1 MSDIQSEKLEYF
13 EREIMNRV
21 QAESEAIRAET
32 QRMKDEALEQ
42 EKARLYDELYNDI
55 QAQVAQIRK
64 DTAGEIAHET
74 QQMKHALYRQR
85 EQYLSELLAEA
96 RVELASFCKS
106 GAYREFLLGQ
116 VRSLAH
122 DWPMEGSV
130 IKVRADDLRF
140 ESDLRKLYPGCAVE
154 ADDAAVPVGGVVLV
168 NKARGVEIDLSLGSA
183 LAQQKDWFY
192 HNSNFMLEDV
202 SAQEGQG

>member
-32 QRMKDEALEQ
+32 QDEALEQ

-106 GAYREFLLGQ
+106 GA
-116 VRSLAH
+116 
-122 DWPMEGSV
+122 
-130 IKVRADDLRF
+130 
-140 ESDLRKLYPGCAVE
+140 
-154 ADDAAVPVGGVVLV
+154 
-168 NKARGVEIDLSLGSA
+168 
-183 LAQQKDWFY
+183 
-192 HNSNFMLEDV
+192 
-202 SAQEGQG
+202 

>member
-96 RVELASFCKS
+96 RVELACLLYTSPSPRDRQKS
-106 GAYREFLLGQ
+106 RMP
-116 VRSLAH
+116 S
-122 DWPMEGSV
+122 
-130 IKVRADDLRF
+130 
-140 ESDLRKLYPGCAVE
+140 
-154 ADDAAVPVGGVVLV
+154 
-168 NKARGVEIDLSLGSA
+168 SA
-183 LAQQKDWFY
+183 
-192 HNSNFMLEDV
+192 
-202 SAQEGQG
+202 

>member
-74 QQMKHALYRQR
+74 QQTLDALTDDRRTQMSDMQR
-85 EQYLSELLAEA
+85 
-96 RVELASFCKS
+96 FCHVWS
-106 GAYREFLLGQ
+106 AVVQ
-116 VRSLAH
+116 
-122 DWPMEGSV
+122 
-130 IKVRADDLRF
+130 DDLLWMLCF
-140 ESDLRKLYPGCAVE
+140 
-154 ADDAAVPVGGVVLV
+154 
-168 NKARGVEIDLSLGSA
+168 
-183 LAQQKDWFY
+183 FY
-192 HNSNFMLEDV
+192 GKIFICLHLF
-202 SAQEGQG
+202 

>member
-85 EQYLSELLAEA
+85 L
-96 RVELASFCKS
+96 
-106 GAYREFLLGQ
+106 
-116 VRSLAH
+116 
-122 DWPMEGSV
+122 
-130 IKVRADDLRF
+130 
-140 ESDLRKLYPGCAVE
+140 ESDTAY
-154 ADDAAVPVGGVVLV
+154 
-168 NKARGVEIDLSLGSA
+168 
-183 LAQQKDWFY
+183 
-192 HNSNFMLEDV
+192 
-202 SAQEGQG
+202 

>member
-74 QQMKHALYRQR
+74 QQMKHAP
-85 EQYLSELLAEA
+85 AA
-96 RVELASFCKS
+96 
-106 GAYREFLLGQ
+106 GA
-116 VRSLAH
+116 V
-122 DWPMEGSV
+122 
-130 IKVRADDLRF
+130 
-140 ESDLRKLYPGCAVE
+140 
-154 ADDAAVPVGGVVLV
+154 
-168 NKARGVEIDLSLGSA
+168 SLGA
-183 LAQQKDWFY
+183 ACRGARRAGLVLQKRRVQGVFAGAGPLAR
-192 HNSNFMLEDV
+192 
-202 SAQEGQG
+202 A